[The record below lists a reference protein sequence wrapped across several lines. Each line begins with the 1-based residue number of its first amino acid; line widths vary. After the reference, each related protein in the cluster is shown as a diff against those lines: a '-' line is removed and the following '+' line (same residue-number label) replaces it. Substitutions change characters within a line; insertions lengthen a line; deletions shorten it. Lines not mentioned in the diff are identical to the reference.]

1 MAMHNTAEE
10 RQLIKLIQ
18 QMRLPDEEKEGWVSQ
33 IQKEGLNEELVTQIR
48 TKLTAD
54 DKEDNLHK
62 VSHFTEFSRII
73 KRWRLT
79 SNLQKR

>member
-1 MAMHNTAEE
+1 MAIHNTPEE

-18 QMRLPDEEKEGWVSQ
+18 QMPVPDDEKNGWVAQ
-33 IQKEGLNEELVTQIR
+33 IQESGLNEELVTQIR
-48 TKLTAD
+48 TKLTSD

-62 VSHFTEFSRII
+62 VSHFTEFTRII